1 MVQSF
6 GPAPVRLF
14 TMSKTSP
21 QNPAPQ
27 PEADHPQPAK
37 GVVRS
42 EQDLK
47 AWADQLKA
55 REAAL
60 KKLAEELDKRFHK
73 AT

>member
-6 GPAPVRLF
+6 GPESDRLSI
-14 TMSKTSP
+14 MSKTSP
-21 QNPAPQ
+21 KNPAPQ
-27 PEADHPQPAK
+27 PDADRPEPAK
-37 GVVRS
+37 GVIRS